1 MLDRLEYRT
10 RRDRLHAAMAAAG
23 LDALVIG
30 GRGVIAQNGF
40 LIWLIGYCPV
50 IRPAYAVLLPGREPV
65 LLVTTP
71 SDLWLARRQDIVDDI
86 RVLAQAEGDA
96 MGSVAAL
103 RALLADCGA
112 HPRVGVVGLEDIVP
126 AAELL
131 RWQAALPAAQ
141 FESATNVM
149 WGAKAVKSP
158 RDIEAMR
165 GMAAHVDTAFSA
177 LVATLAEGGTQAAA
191 AGAAEASL
199 RAAGAVEILVYV
211 SSFPH
216 FLHRPQT
223 VPPPPGSLVTAFVE
237 ASDTDGYWVELARLI
252 SVGPLDRRR
261 RHVAEHSLTAMQ
273 CAEDSLRPSRTGGAA
288 YAAIAQKIGAA
299 GLTSGLWYG
308 HGVGVDHDLPV
319 IGHGNDTVL
328 EPGMV
333 VALHPHIVDADNEQ
347 AGNDPVGACLGD
359 TFVISE
365 GGATPLSA
373 HPRDIVTL
381 P

>member
-1 MLDRLEYRT
+1 
-10 RRDRLHAAMAAAG
+10 MAAAG
-23 LDALVIG
+23 LDALVVG

-40 LIWLIGYCPV
+40 LIWLTGYCPV
-50 IRPAYAVLLPGREPV
+50 IRPAYAVLLPGRDPV

-86 RVLAQAEGDA
+86 RVLAPAEGDP
-96 MGSVAAL
+96 MGSAAAL

-141 FESATNVM
+141 FASATNVM
-149 WGAKAVKSP
+149 WGAKAVKSA
-158 RDIEAMR
+158 RDIAAMR

-177 LVATLAEGGTQAAA
+177 LVATLAGGGTQAAA

-216 FLHRPQT
+216 FLHRPET
-223 VPPPPGSLVTAFVE
+223 APPPPGSLVTAFVE

-252 SVGPLDRRR
+252 AVGPLDARR

-273 CAEDSLRPSRTGGAA
+273 CAEESLRPGQTGGAA
-288 YAAIAQKIGAA
+288 YEAIARNIAAA

-308 HGVGVDHDLPV
+308 HGVGVDHDMPT
-319 IGHGNDTVL
+319 IGRGNDTVL
-328 EPGMV
+328 APGMV
-333 VALHPHIVDADNEQ
+333 IALHPHIVA
-347 AGNDPVGACLGD
+347 AGDDPVGACLGD
-359 TFVISE
+359 TFAISE
-365 GGATPLSA
+365 RGATPLSA
-373 HPRDIVTL
+373 HPRDIVAL

>member
-23 LDALVIG
+23 LDALVVG

-40 LIWLIGYCPV
+40 LIWLTGYCPV
-50 IRPAYAVLLPGREPV
+50 IRPAYAVLLPGRDPV

-71 SDLWLARRQDIVDDI
+71 SDVWLARRQGITDDI
-86 RVLAQAEGDA
+86 RVLAPAEGDA
-96 MGSVAAL
+96 MGSATAL
-103 RALLADCGA
+103 RTLLADSAA
-112 HPRVGVVGLEDIVP
+112 HPRIGIVGLEDIVP

-131 RWQAALPAAQ
+131 RWQTAIPDAN
-141 FESATNVM
+141 FISATELM
-149 WGAKAVKSP
+149 WGAKAIKSP
-158 RDIEAMR
+158 RDLAGMR
-165 GMAAHVDTAFSA
+165 AMAAHLDTAFSA
-177 LVATLAEGGTQAAA
+177 LVATLAEGGTQAEA
-191 AGAAEASL
+191 AGAAEGHL
-199 RAAGAVEILVYV
+199 RGAGAVEILVYV

-216 FLHRPQT
+216 FLHRPET
-223 VPPPPGSLVTAFVE
+223 TPPSPGNLVTAFVE

-252 SVGPLDRRR
+252 SAGPLDARR

-273 CAEDSLRPSRTGGAA
+273 CAEDSLRPGQTGGAA
-288 YAAIAQKIGAA
+288 YEAIARTIAAA

-319 IGHGNDTVL
+319 IGRGNDTVL

-333 VALHPHIVDADNEQ
+333 IALHPHIVDAGD
-347 AGNDPVGACLGD
+347 DPVGACLGD

-373 HPRDIVTL
+373 HPRDIVAIG
-381 P
+381 